1 MSITDELRT
10 KLNHAIDQLFGLK
23 LLENQEKKLVQ
34 TAFMFTD
41 YDQEKLNQMLNEN
54 IDWHQEV
61 DSVAKM
67 AVSVLEL
74 IIEAKLNQDDMTA
87 MLENNH
93 IVDILTDVIDET
105 FKMQLSEKY
114 FVPLVIQYLEDYLNN
129 HNLSEFVGIITP
141 DYLQHFFT
149 SDFHLLVNNY
159 KTIKE
164 LK

>member
-61 DSVAKM
+61 DSVCKNGG
-67 AVSVLEL
+67 
-74 IIEAKLNQDDMTA
+74 KCFR
-87 MLENNH
+87 
-93 IVDILTDVIDET
+93 ID
-105 FKMQLSEKY
+105 
-114 FVPLVIQYLEDYLNN
+114 
-129 HNLSEFVGIITP
+129 H
-141 DYLQHFFT
+141 
-149 SDFHLLVNNY
+149 
-159 KTIKE
+159 
-164 LK
+164 